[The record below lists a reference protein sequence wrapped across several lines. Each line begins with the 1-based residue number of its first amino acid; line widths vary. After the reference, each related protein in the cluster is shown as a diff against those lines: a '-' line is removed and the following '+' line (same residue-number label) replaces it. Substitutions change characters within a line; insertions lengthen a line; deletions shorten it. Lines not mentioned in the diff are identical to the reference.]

1 MSQPYSR
8 PLTPTA
14 VIIRKTQPIY
24 LPLALLFLVFTVT
37 SGPDSKFWWVKLETK
52 QFGVINVGALGIC
65 DLKAWV
71 SGGKQ
76 RRGKLDFKTD
86 ENGLS

>member
-52 QFGVINVGALGIC
+52 QFGGINVGALGIC
-65 DLKAWV
+65 DLKA
-71 SGGKQ
+71 
-76 RRGKLDFKTD
+76 
-86 ENGLS
+86 